1 MKVVNS
7 DNNLIKTLRENPN
20 ELVSFGK
27 LLVRYC
33 KIDNEEYL
41 VYENVN
47 DNTINLEQLN
57 KKEFYGKL

>member
-1 MKVVNS
+1 MKVVNNG
-7 DNNLIKTLRENPN
+7 NNLIKTLRKNPN

-47 DNTINLEQLN
+47 NNSINLE
-57 KKEFYGKL
+57 KVG

>member
-1 MKVVNS
+1 MKIVNS
-7 DNNLIKTLRENPN
+7 DNELIKTLRKNPN

-47 DNTINLEQLN
+47 NNSINLE
-57 KKEFYGKL
+57 KVG

>member
-7 DNNLIKTLRENPN
+7 ENNLVKTLRKNPN
-20 ELVSFGK
+20 ELVMFGD

-33 KIDNEEYL
+33 KINNNEEYL
-41 VYENVN
+41 IYENVN

-57 KKEFYGKL
+57 

>member
-1 MKVVNS
+1 MKVVNNG
-7 DNNLIKTLRENPN
+7 NNLIKTLRKNPN

-47 DNTINLEQLN
+47 DNTMNLE
-57 KKEFYGKL
+57 KLAQ